1 MRNLNNWIKTAL
13 IEHAISTYHCDTLQ
27 APLKVIDFG
36 CGKGGDLDKWVRNKS
51 AELHAY
57 VGVDIARQSLE
68 DFAGRV
74 AAMGARNP
82 EAAAKVSYFERCEKS
97 GHRKANIA
105 VAAITTVVGTFEYHN
120 MLLLDVNVICG
131 YCRGNY

>member
-13 IEHAISTYHCDTLQ
+13 IEHAISTYHTHSQ
-27 APLKVIDFG
+27 HFPLKVIDFG

-51 AELHAY
+51 AELHSY

-74 AAMGARNP
+74 AAMGANNP
-82 EAAAKVSYFERCEKS
+82 AAAAKVS
-97 GHRKANIA
+97 
-105 VAAITTVVGTFEYHN
+105 AI
-120 MLLLDVNVICG
+120 
-131 YCRGNY
+131 